1 MYYFVYNMR
10 LIKLNIGSIAIL
22 LLLTIFLPSLPCLG
36 QECIFKD
43 SLLNIDFGTTSQ
55 PQEFNLSQLRG
66 YRQVRTSCPDNASFN
81 FVTSSQGCFDNH
93 WFSLEK
99 DHTQASTNG
108 RMMIINSASR
118 PEIFFSARLAGF
130 KPGTKY
136 EFGVWMMNIC
146 RINQDCTDMLPS
158 VSIKLE
164 NATGAKLVEFKT
176 GPMAQTA
183 APLWLKFSGV
193 FETQA
198 DPGLITLTMMTLSS
212 GVCGNDFAM
221 DDITVRECYPPPT
234 ITPTPGAIARVIPQ
248 LQSPVK
254 STPATKP
261 PGKQPVLSDPQLSKK
276 DIIEKTL
283 PVFDKRETLSITRIK
298 NLPVPEPLKS
308 RTNALVKRILFPK
321 GEVFIELYDN
331 GIVDGD
337 TVSIYDNNLLL
348 ISRAGLSEK
357 PIRLKI
363 NLQPGQTH
371 HELVMVAENLGSIP
385 PNTSLMVLT
394 SKGRREEVFISS
406 NEQKNAK
413 LVIDLLE

>member
-1 MYYFVYNMR
+1 MGLSKF
-10 LIKLNIGSIAIL
+10 NIRSITIVF
-22 LLLTIFLPSLPCLG
+22 LLTVFSPGLPCHA

-43 SLLNIDFGTTSQ
+43 SLLNIDFGTASQ

-66 YRQVRTSCPDNASFN
+66 YQQVRSDCPDNATFN
-81 FVTSSQGCFDNH
+81 FVTVLPGCFDNH
-93 WFSLEK
+93 WFSLQK
-99 DHTQASTNG
+99 DHTPGSNNG
-108 RMMIINSASR
+108 RMMIVNSASK
-118 PEIFFSARLAGF
+118 PEVFFTARLAGF
-130 KPGTKY
+130 KHGTTY
-136 EFGVWMMNIC
+136 EFGIWMINVC
-146 RINQDCTDMLPS
+146 RVNQDCTDMLPS

-164 NATGAKLVEFKT
+164 NASGEKLVEFNT
-176 GPMAQTA
+176 GPVAQTA
-183 APLWLKFSGV
+183 TPLWLKFSGV
-193 FETQA
+193 FETHA
-198 DPGLITLTMMTLSS
+198 YPGLITLTMTTLSS

-221 DDITVRECYPPPT
+221 DDITVRECYPPPA
-234 ITPTPGAIARVIPQ
+234 ITPTLRAIAKITPQ
-248 LQSPVK
+248 SQSPVLFI
-254 STPATKP
+254 PATKP
-261 PGKQPVLSDPQLSKK
+261 SVKQPVPPSPQFSKK
-276 DIIEKTL
+276 DIIVKRL
-283 PVFDKRETLSITRIK
+283 PPQGKRDTIAVTRLK

-308 RTNALVKRILFPK
+308 RTNALVKRIFFPE
-321 GEVFIELYDN
+321 GDVFIELYDN

-385 PNTSLMVLT
+385 PNTSLMILT
-394 SKGRREEVFISS
+394 AKGRREEVFISS